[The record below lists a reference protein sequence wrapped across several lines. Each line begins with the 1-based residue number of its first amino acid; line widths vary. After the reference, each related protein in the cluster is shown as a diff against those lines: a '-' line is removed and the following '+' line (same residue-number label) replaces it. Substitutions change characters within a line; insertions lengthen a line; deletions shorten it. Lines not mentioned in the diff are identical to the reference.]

1 MGIDMKKKSAL
12 PLDAGVA
19 IAIIAIIVILL
30 LEGFVRQD
38 IPDLASRFPL
48 AVFVIVIAIGIAE
61 ATRSILA
68 RKKENE
74 ALEADPGKKAA
85 PKPVF
90 KNFKNFMV
98 ISCMIIVYSIL
109 MYLIGFIASTIVFS
123 IAFVFFF
130 KFKRVV
136 LFSLCSI
143 VGTVAVNFCFANLM
157 HIRLP
162 VGELVEKFL

>member
-1 MGIDMKKKSAL
+1 MKKKSAL

-38 IPDLASRFPL
+38 IPDLAARFPL
-48 AVFVIVIAIGIAE
+48 AVFAVVIVIGIAE

-74 ALEADPGKKAA
+74 GLAANAGEKAA
-85 PKPVF
+85 LKPVF
-90 KNFKNFMV
+90 KNFKNFII

-109 MYLIGFIASTIVFS
+109 MYLIGFIPSTIVFS
-123 IAFVFFF
+123 IAFVLFF

-143 VGTVAVNFCFANLM
+143 VGTIAVYFCFANLM

-162 VGELVEKFL
+162 VGELVEMFL